1 MLPSAPPMDLR
12 ARLRGIRRGIEKESL
27 RVNPDGTLAQTP
39 HPKALGAALTHP
51 HITTDFS
58 ESQLELITG
67 PQPTVDA
74 CLEELQRIHQVV
86 YRAMGDEVMWAAS
99 MPCNLPA
106 DQQIPIGRYGT
117 SNVGRA
123 KTVYRLGL
131 SHRYGRRM
139 QAISGIHYNFSL
151 PGVTDEQYFGLIR
164 NFRRQSWLLLY
175 LIGASPAVCSSFVA
189 GRAHELKELSPGT
202 HYAPHAT
209 SLRMGRLGY
218 QSDAQASLC
227 VSYNNLKDYTA
238 SLFEAL
244 TKPYPDYERIGIR
257 NGDDYKQLNTT
268 LLQIENE
275 FYSSIRPKRRIR
287 RGERPLHALRERGV
301 EYVEVRLVD
310 LDPFAPIG
318 ITPATCRFIDLFLLQ
333 CLLTESAP
341 DTGQEIREIGA
352 NQHRVALRG
361 REPGL
366 QLDFHG
372 KTTPLK
378 EWAKDILAQ
387 VEPIAAEVDA
397 ELGGG
402 AYQAAFAEMKKRL
415 EDAGATPS
423 ARVLSAM
430 ARNHQ
435 NSFVRFGLVES
446 TLHKGTLKGIELPKE
461 AREHFARLAEESL
474 MKQRDLEASDE
485 LDFET
490 FRGRYLS
497 HDLLKV

>member
-1 MLPSAPPMDLR
+1 MLGFRSPMDLR
-12 ARLRGIRRGIEKESL
+12 EQLRGMRRGIEKESL

-39 HPKALGAALTHP
+39 HSKALGAALTHP

-67 PQPTVDA
+67 PHATVDA

-86 YRAMGDEVMWAAS
+86 YRAIGAEVLWAAS

-151 PGVTDEQYFGLIR
+151 PGVTDAQYFGLIR
-164 NFRRQSWLLLY
+164 NFRRESWLLLY
-175 LIGASPAVCSSFVA
+175 LFGASPAACSSFVA
-189 GRAHELKELSPGT
+189 GRPHELTQLEQGT
-202 HYAPHAT
+202 HYGPHAT

-218 QSDAQASLC
+218 QSEAQASLC
-227 VSYNNLKDYTA
+227 VSYNNLEDYTA

-244 TKPYPDYERIGIR
+244 TRPYPPYEQIGIR
-257 NGDDYKQLNTT
+257 NGDDYRQLSTT

-275 FYSSIRPKRRIR
+275 FYSTIRPKRRIR

-301 EYVEVRLVD
+301 EYVEVRLMD
-310 LDPFAPIG
+310 LDPFTPIG
-318 ITPATCRFIDLFLLQ
+318 ITPATCRFLDLFLLQ
-333 CLLTESAP
+333 CLLSPSAP
-341 DTGQEIREIGA
+341 DTAQEIREIGA
-352 NQHRVALRG
+352 NQQRVAVRG

-366 QLDFHG
+366 QLDFQG
-372 KTTPLK
+372 KTVPLR
-378 EWAKDILAQ
+378 EWAREILSEIEPLAAQ
-387 VEPIAAEVDA
+387 VDA

-402 AYQAAFAEMKKRL
+402 AYRAAFLQIKKCV
-415 EDAGATPS
+415 EDASATPS

-430 ARNHQ
+430 ARNHD
-435 NSFVRFGLVES
+435 NSFVRFALVES
-446 TLHKGTLKGIELPKE
+446 TLHKAALKGLELPKE

-497 HDLLKV
+497 HERLKV